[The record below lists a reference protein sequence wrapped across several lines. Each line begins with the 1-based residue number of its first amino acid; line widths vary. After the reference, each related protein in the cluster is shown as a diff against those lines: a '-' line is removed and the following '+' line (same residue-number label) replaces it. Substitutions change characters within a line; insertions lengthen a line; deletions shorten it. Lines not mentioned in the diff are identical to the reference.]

1 MSYEYPGNV
10 RELENLIERAV
21 ALESTSYI
29 TPSSIIIYE
38 KSVSSKEEDIGRIF
52 KGEITLDEFLEEID
66 KKNHTKDSGK
76 KTHGN
81 RKEAAKIL
89 GLNPRQLRY
98 RLEKY
103 KIQ

>member
-1 MSYEYPGNV
+1 
-10 RELENLIERAV
+10 
-21 ALESTSYI
+21 I

-66 KKNHTKDSGK
+66 KKIILKTLE